1 MNKQISLFKDRALLI
16 VTKHSK
22 EQVLGP
28 IFEKEYNLSYTI
40 PSKFDTDTL
49 GTFSGEIERKNN
61 ALDTLR
67 SKCQMA
73 LEVEGLDLALATE
86 GSFGNHP
93 TIFFSPANDELI
105 MLYDKK
111 NNVEIVE
118 RIVSMETNFD
128 AQEVNSFSQLEEFV
142 NKIKFPSHA
151 VIVKNSQHNWTK
163 ISKGIQDFETLKTI
177 FFDFTKD
184 QSSCFVETDMRANYN
199 PTRMHIIKEV
209 GLKLVQ
215 KINTVC
221 PNCQFPGFGVVRA
234 EAGLLCNQCHLPTR
248 SISAH
253 IYQCNRCEYELKKKY
268 PFKKTTEDPMYC
280 DFCNP

>member
-49 GTFSGEIERKNN
+49 GTFSGEIERKDN

-93 TIFFSPANDELI
+93 TVFFSPANDELI

-128 AQEVNSFSQLEEFV
+128 AQEINSFSQLEEFV

-163 ISKGIQDFETLKTI
+163 ISKGIQDLETLKTI

>member
-49 GTFSGEIERKNN
+49 GTFSGEIERKDN

-93 TIFFSPANDELI
+93 TVFFSPANDELI

-163 ISKGIQDFETLKTI
+163 ISKGIQDLQTLKTI

-184 QSSCFVETDMRANYN
+184 QSPCFVETDMRANYN

-268 PFKKTTEDPMYC
+268 PFEKTTEDPMYC